1 MLKTLKDKIIELN
14 DKKDIIKKRKK
25 EINILFRRVFPRY
38 WKCLGCNT
46 DNEEIISICYN
57 CGIES
62 ATEKDLIDKEA
73 NETKDEIGIEPTEW
87 QCNDC
92 TLKNKSSDTV
102 CSACGR
108 TVDSFKPPFSPPGW
122 KGSISEENL
131 RKKLND
137 FTMASIIK
145 PIKVDSKSVSVPIP
159 GIENCGNSCYIAASL
174 QAILSVPEVKSFFTS
189 KNFLFDNVRQ
199 TYSQGYAGDFAL
211 VFSGIAHAHKIN
223 KYTLRIES
231 SLRGPT
237 SSINTL
243 KNILSRNREGEGFAS
258 DQQKDSIDF
267 MEHFLDGLYEDTK
280 YTTASE
286 GKDWKD
292 VKFQTKR
299 NITPRS
305 PIRDLFG
312 NVEVQRYRCS
322 DNCVYTK
329 DIRSFISV
337 KRIKLL
343 GNTLEECIKSSEQK
357 RISLLTCYVCKKEGA
372 LYFKFLLE
380 KPSNVLVWHID
391 RSVDLMKKDET
402 PVSIPLVIESL
413 KELKILAN
421 DKEPDVAYE
430 LNAVILHSGTRTSGH
445 YIAIIRAPNKVD
457 WIKCNDSRVSI
468 FPDFEQSMETGIID
482 TFTVTTTVYV
492 KIGIEW
498 ECPICTLKNKPTSTE
513 CSSGCG
519 TKAPKI

>member
-14 DKKDIIKKRKK
+14 DKKDNIKKRKK

-38 WKCLGCNT
+38 WTCLGCNT

-102 CSACGR
+102 CSACGS
-108 TVDSFKPPFSPPGW
+108 TFDSFKPPFSPPGW

-145 PIKVDSKSVSVPIP
+145 PIKVDSKSVPVP

-199 TYSQGYAGDFAL
+199 TYSQGYAGDLAL

-223 KYTLRIES
+223 KYTLKIGP
-231 SLRGPT
+231 SLK
-237 SSINTL
+237 INTL
-243 KNILSRNREGEGFAS
+243 KNILSRNRAGEKFAS
-258 DQQKDSIDF
+258 DQQEDSIDF
-267 MEHFLDGLYEDTK
+267 MQHFLDGLYEDTK

-292 VKFQTKR
+292 VKFQTTR
-299 NITPRS
+299 TITPRS

-312 NVEVQRYRCS
+312 NVEVQRYICS

-329 DIRSFISV
+329 DVRTFILF
-337 KRIKLL
+337 KRLELL
-343 GNTLEECIKSSEQK
+343 GDTLEECIKSSTQK
-357 RISLLTCYVCKKEGA
+357 RQSAVPCDVCKKDGA
-372 LYFKFLLE
+372 LYFEYLLE
-380 KPSNVLVWHID
+380 KPSNVLVLHID
-391 RSVDLMKKDET
+391 RAVNLKTMKKDET
-402 PVSIPLVIESL
+402 PVSIPLVIKSL
-413 KELKILAN
+413 KELQIFSN

-430 LNAVILHSGTRTSGH
+430 LNAVILHSGIRTSGH
-445 YIAIIRAPNKVD
+445 FIAIIRAPNKVD

-468 FPDFEQSMETGIID
+468 FPNFEKSMETGIID
-482 TFTVTTTVYV
+482 SFTVNTTVYI

-498 ECPICTLKNKPTSTE
+498 TCSLCTLKNKPTSTE
-513 CSSGCG
+513 CSGECG